1 MALGNSWLPWLQC
14 YAAVREIRTD
24 KLLGLLNLKLEI
36 PFKLYQGCRYVQQS
50 VDSTPSGVT
59 ISQ

>member
-14 YAAVREIRTD
+14 YAAVRETRTD
-24 KLLGLLNLKLEI
+24 ELLGLIKLEI